1 MTRKLIF
8 STGEHNRINAGSG
21 SKLRFIGIIRR
32 SFQLKPGKGRIEQTN
47 PALTSDA
54 KVWPATGKKPP
65 HHISLNYREFTLQ
78 PILKHRKKHYSIVIV

>member
-32 SFQLKPGKGRIEQTN
+32 SFQLKPGKVRIEQTN
-47 PALTSDA
+47 PALTFRCKDLASNREKA
-54 KVWPATGKKPP
+54 PAPYLTELQGVYTSANPEAQKK
-65 HHISLNYREFTLQ
+65 TL
-78 PILKHRKKHYSIVIV
+78 

>member
-32 SFQLKPGKGRIEQTN
+32 SFQLKPGKVRIEQTN

-54 KVWPATGKKPP
+54 KVWPATVKKPRT
-65 HHISLNYREFTLQ
+65 IS
-78 PILKHRKKHYSIVIV
+78 H